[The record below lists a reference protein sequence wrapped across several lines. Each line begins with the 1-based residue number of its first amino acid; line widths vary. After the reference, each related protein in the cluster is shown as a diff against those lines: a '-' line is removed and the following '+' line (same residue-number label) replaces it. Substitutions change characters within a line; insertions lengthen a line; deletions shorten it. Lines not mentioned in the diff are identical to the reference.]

1 MERSLCEWGGRLGGR
16 LGRFGRFGRFE
27 RFGRFGRFGKLRRGD
42 VGKIS
47 KEVRVDG
54 NLTYPG

>member
-16 LGRFGRFGRFE
+16 LGRFE
-27 RFGRFGRFGKLRRGD
+27 RFGRFGKFGKLRRGN

-47 KEVRVDG
+47 KEVRIDG